1 VLTIDTVGRA
11 DLPELMPML
20 RAYCDFYRV
29 EVSDERLR
37 ALVSALID
45 NPAEGLQLIA
55 RDGTGAATAATSSTG
70 AATAATSSTGAATAA
85 TSSTGAATAA
95 TSRKGTPLGFATIY
109 WTWQTL
115 YAARVGVLNDLFVVP
130 ASRGIGAGR
139 ALIERCR
146 ELCRERGAQKLV
158 WETALD
164 NVTAQRLYDGIGAEK
179 STWLT
184 YEMDA

>member
-1 VLTIDTVGRA
+1 MLTIDTVGAA

-29 EVSDERLR
+29 DPTDERLR

-45 NPAEGLQLIA
+45 YPSEGLQLIA
-55 RDGTGAATAATSSTG
+55 RDSD
-70 AATAATSSTGAATAA
+70 
-85 TSSTGAATAA
+85 
-95 TSRKGTPLGFATIY
+95 GTPLGFATIY

-115 YAARVGVLNDLFVVP
+115 HAARVGVLNDFFVTP
-130 ASRGIGAGR
+130 ASRGSGAGR

-146 ELCRERGAQKLV
+146 ELCRERGAEKLV

-164 NVTAQRLYDGIGAEK
+164 NATAQRLYDGIGAEK

-184 YEMDA
+184 YELDA

>member
-1 VLTIDTVGRA
+1 MLTIDAVGKA

-20 RAYCDFYRV
+20 RAYCDFYQV
-29 EVSDERLR
+29 DPSDERLL
-37 ALVSALID
+37 ALASALID

-55 RDGTGAATAATSSTG
+55 RGPAQSIGAPHV
-70 AATAATSSTGAATAA
+70 
-85 TSSTGAATAA
+85 
-95 TSRKGTPLGFATIY
+95 RGTPLGFATIY

-130 ASRGIGAGR
+130 ETRGSGTGR

-146 ELCRERGAQKLV
+146 ELCRERGAEKLV

-164 NVTAQRLYDGIGAEK
+164 NTKAQRLYDGIGAEK
-179 STWLT
+179 STWHT
-184 YEMDA
+184 YELDA